1 MRHVIAGSALL
12 FMLCA
17 CSEETTQDD
26 AAPVE
31 QGGEAVGEIEGGS
44 ISDAMIPLEALRS
57 QSPTIERP
65 AAATANAPETD
76 GATSTNVETTA
87 VETTTVETTTVETT
101 TVETTTTGPDGVE
114 TTRVRTSG
122 QGAAPA
128 PAPPE
133 PPATPDERR

>member
-1 MRHVIAGSALL
+1 MMRHAIAASALL

-26 AAPVE
+26 TAPVE

-57 QSPTIERP
+57 QSPTLERP
-65 AAATANAPETD
+65 AAATANTPETD
-76 GATSTNVETTA
+76 DATSTD
-87 VETTTVETTTVETT
+87 VETT
-101 TVETTTTGPDGVE
+101 TVETTTTGPDGTE

-133 PPATPDERR
+133 PPATPGERR